1 MKRKHDIPDGVID
14 VLREIGMTPKE
25 AGWDCHGTY
34 VLLHKALEKVAAKR
48 NVVFDEPQI
57 LSADVTSKEAVV
69 LCVGR
74 IGEKMEWSIGEAAPY
89 NNKNSYPFAMA
100 EKRAKDRVILKLVG
114 LHGDV
119 YAEDEADAF
128 KESAPQNMP
137 GTTSQGQGDPIEE
150 EESIEEMAE
159 QAHESMKKVEAA
171 AKDQSANSE
180 EVETMEP
187 VKLESKR
194 EYIKKQKPNDVVNWT
209 EDFCKTV
216 VGLICELAD
225 MEDTFDGLKSYALAN
240 KALIGQIKEHFPSQ
254 YEVYKEVMNNKK
266 MGIQNDG

>member
-1 MKRKHDIPDGVID
+1 M
-14 VLREIGMTPKE
+14 
-25 AGWDCHGTY
+25 
-34 VLLHKALEKVAAKR
+34 
-48 NVVFDEPQI
+48 
-57 LSADVTSKEAVV
+57 V

-89 NNKNSYPFAMA
+89 NNKNSYPFAIA

-171 AKDQSANSE
+171 AKGHSAPTDDIE
-180 EVETMEP
+180 MPDTVEG
-187 VKLESKR
+187 KR
-194 EYIKKQKPNDVVNWT
+194 EFIKKQKPNDVVNWT

>member
-48 NVVFDEPQI
+48 NVVFEEPQI

-74 IGEKMEWSIGEAAPY
+74 IGEKREWSIGEAAPY

-150 EESIEEMAE
+150 EESIEEIAE

-171 AKDQSANSE
+171 AKEQPAPTE
-180 EVETMEP
+180 EIEIPDTIEG
-187 VKLESKR
+187 KR
-194 EYIKKQKPNDVVNWT
+194 EFIKKQKPNDVVNWT
-209 EDFCKTV
+209 EEFCKTV
-216 VGLICELAD
+216 VGLVCELAD
-225 MEDTFDGLKSYALAN
+225 LEDTVDGLRSYASAN
-240 KALIGQIKEHFPSQ
+240 KALMEQIKMHFPRQ
-254 YEVYKEVMNNKK
+254 FEVYKEVMTNKK

>member
-14 VLREIGMTPKE
+14 VLREIGMTPRE

-150 EESIEEMAE
+150 DESIEEMAE

-171 AKDQSANSE
+171 AKEQSANTE
-180 EVETMEP
+180 EVEIPETIEG
-187 VKLESKR
+187 KR
-194 EYIKKQKPNDVVNWT
+194 EFIKKQKPNDVVNWT

-240 KALIGQIKEHFPSQ
+240 KALIGQIKEHFPNQ